1 MNNKDAAK
9 KKRRWDKKKKKKGGV
24 SPYIF
29 KPLIVTLPNTPFKA
43 SRKSITGSSH
53 LIVWEVIFQFIPASQ
68 FWIVEWFVSS
78 LMIVAVSLYVY
89 E

>member
-9 KKRRWDKKKKKKGGV
+9 KKRRWDKKKKGGGV

-68 FWIVEWFVSS
+68 F
-78 LMIVAVSLYVY
+78 
-89 E
+89 